1 VYLVIQSSST
11 QSTAGKRDAEAWME
25 SMELVGE
32 RAEVQRKADQEVGHV
47 AAAKA
52 AAVGTED
59 ADVQRR
65 AQHAGEQQLDGRA
78 QQGAGAETPAR
89 PAAAPAAPAAELNAE
104 QQAAGNED
112 VQQHAMEAAARQ
124 QDAGAS
130 QEEQEAAAKRAL
142 EEAEEQ
148 EGEGGNVW
156 AKALGAAGVAASATA
171 VAAAVT
177 QGLAL

>member
-1 VYLVIQSSST
+1 
-11 QSTAGKRDAEAWME
+11 ME

-65 AQHAGEQQLDGRA
+65 VQHAGEQQLDGRA

-89 PAAAPAAPAAELNAE
+89 PAAELNAE